1 MSIPSQI
8 LSWLAVFAQRVI
20 EAGGYPGLGIFLITA
35 SLNIPIPSEIAYAF
49 SGFLSYWGSFRLPWV
64 IAVGVFGNVLG
75 ASLNY
80 WIGAWRKKNHNPQAR
95 FLLIPAESIER
106 AEKWFSR
113 WGSWGVF
120 FGHLTPGLRAFI
132 GFPAGFFGIK
142 FGKFFILTV
151 VATLL
156 WATFWASLG
165 YQLGVEWGRVS
176 IWARKLDVL
185 ILVLIAIG
193 GIWWVK
199 KYLLPK
205 KA

>member
-20 EAGGYPGLGIFLITA
+20 EAGGYPGLGIFLIAA

-80 WIGAWRKKNHNPQAR
+80 WIGVWRKKNHNPQAR

-120 FGHLTPGLRAFI
+120 FGHLTPALRAFI

-142 FGKFFILTV
+142 FWKFFILTV
-151 VATLL
+151 VATFL

-185 ILVLIAIG
+185 ILVFIAIG